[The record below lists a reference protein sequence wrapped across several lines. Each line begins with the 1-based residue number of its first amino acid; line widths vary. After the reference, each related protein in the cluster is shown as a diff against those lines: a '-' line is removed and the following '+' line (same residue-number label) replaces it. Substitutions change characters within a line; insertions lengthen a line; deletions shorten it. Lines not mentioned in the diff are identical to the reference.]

1 MPTPIPRSLPAVGGS
16 FSLENVVAKVT
27 SFFAIIVDAYT
38 EAQQMRLEARRRYPR
53 MEE

>member
-1 MPTPIPRSLPAVGGS
+1 MPTPIPRSLPAVGGN
-16 FSLENVVAKVT
+16 FSLENAVAKVT
-27 SFFAIIVDAYT
+27 SFFAIVFEAYT